1 MEDFF
6 SFLFMTI
13 VILLPIVG
21 WWRIFT
27 KAGYQGWEILIPFY
41 NIYIFTKIIKRP
53 SRWILYYIGAAPVMF
68 VFFLSFDTW
77 RLMNAF
83 GQNNWAYELFDKKGW
98 IALLLLSPVII
109 GQNIAHAYIGFPFI
123 AFNKKAIY
131 NPENL
136 N

>member
-13 VILLPIVG
+13 VFLLPVFG

-27 KAGYQGWEILIPFY
+27 KAGYQGWKFLIPFY
-41 NIYIFTKIIKRP
+41 NVYIFTKIIKRP
-53 SRWILYYIGAAPVMF
+53 SHWILYYIGVAPVML
-68 VFFLSFDTW
+68 VIFLSFDTW

-83 GQNNWAYELFDKKGW
+83 GQNNWAYELAGKNGW
-98 IALLLLSPVII
+98 IVLLLLSPLII
-109 GQNIAHAYIGFPFI
+109 GQNLAHAYLGFPFI
-123 AFNKKAIY
+123 AFNKKATY
-131 NPENL
+131 NPEKL

>member
-1 MEDFF
+1 MENSF

-27 KAGYQGWEILIPFY
+27 KAGYQGWKILIPFY

-53 SRWILYYIGAAPVMF
+53 YYWIYYYIGAAPVMF
-68 VFFLSFDTW
+68 VVFLSFDTW

-83 GQNNWAYELFDKKGW
+83 GQNNWAYELAGSKGS
-98 IALLLLSPVII
+98 ILLLLFSPVII
-109 GQNIAHAYIGFPFI
+109 GQNIAHTYLGFPFI